1 MGKGP
6 RPKPQRLAQKL
17 LGIRRAL
24 GLSQI
29 ALVKEMEIN
38 ESSVY
43 KHISEY
49 ESGRREPS
57 LLVVLAYARV
67 AGVHVEDIIND
78 HLDLPEKLPGKVKHS

>member
-24 GLSQI
+24 GLTQI
-29 ALVKEMEIN
+29 ELVMEMGIN

-57 LLVVLAYARV
+57 LLLILAYARI
-67 AGVHVEDIIND
+67 AGVHVEEIIND
-78 HLDLPEKLPGKVKHS
+78 LLDLPDKLPGKVMHP